1 MAFAEILG
9 SLLQNGG
16 VGPAQSRIRSGGAQ
30 AGSGVEDILG
40 ALLGGA
46 GGAGSGGGQGGLGDL
61 LAQMT
66 GGGAPAGRGGPGASI
81 DAMGD
86 LGRASPGVQRQA
98 APRSPGMGDAP
109 QGGGLGDLLGQLTGG
124 GGAGGGLGDL
134 LGQLA
139 GGAARGAAP
148 SGGGSAG
155 GGLADVLGSLLG
167 GGGAARGG
175 AGGSALLMLAGMALS
190 ALREGGGAAAAP
202 AARLA
207 PEEAAAVVDADAARL
222 VLRAMA
228 SAAKADGKLDAEE
241 VRRLTAEV
249 GKDGATQEEV
259 DFINA
264 EIARPVDVAG
274 LAAAART
281 PVQAA
286 QIYAASIAAVE
297 IDTEA
302 ERAYLRELAAA
313 LRLDRGAVAH
323 LHAMTG
329 APPV

>member
-9 SLLQNGG
+9 SLLQGG
-16 VGPAQSRIRSGGAQ
+16 GAGPAQGRIRSGGAQ
-30 AGSGVEDILG
+30 AGAGVEDILG

-46 GGAGSGGGQGGLGDL
+46 GGGGQGGLGDL
-61 LAQMT
+61 LSQMT
-66 GGGAPAGRGGPGASI
+66 GGGAPAGRGHPGGAI
-81 DAMGD
+81 DAMGN
-86 LGRASPGVQRQA
+86 LGRASPGAQRQA
-98 APRSPGMGDAP
+98 SPRRGAVEERP
-109 QGGGLGDLLGQLTGG
+109 QGGGFGDLLGQLAGA

-139 GGAARGAAP
+139 GGGARAAAP
-148 SGGGSAG
+148 PGGATAD

-167 GGGAARGG
+167 GGGGAGRGG

-190 ALREGGGAAAAP
+190 ALREGGGAGAAP
-202 AARLA
+202 ARLA
-207 PEEAAAVVDADAARL
+207 PEDAAVVIDADAARL

-228 SAAKADGKLDAEE
+228 SAAKADGRLDAEE

-259 DFINA
+259 DFVTA
-264 EIARPVDVAG
+264 ELARPVDVAG
-274 LAAAART
+274 LAAEART

-286 QIYAASIAAVE
+286 QVYAASIAAVE
-297 IDTEA
+297 IDSDA
-302 ERAYLRELAAA
+302 ERAYLRDLAAA
-313 LRLDRGAVAH
+313 LRLDRGAVAR